1 MVGDGYLI
9 HWMKS
14 KERNIDIS
22 IVLCGPVSVIII
34 DVINTEDQLL

>member
-1 MVGDGYLI
+1 MVDDGYLI
-9 HWMKS
+9 HWKKS

-22 IVLCGPVSVIII
+22 IVLCGSVSVIII